1 MAEYRG
7 CLLPEDLY
15 YDLDYVWLRQGGDGL
30 VTVGVTDPAQ
40 TMGGRI
46 VAINVKKVGKVIAA
60 GRHIATLESG
70 KWIGGIPI
78 PFSGTIEE
86 RNEALMEEPEL
97 VNVDPYGAAWLAR
110 IRPDDPASAL
120 QGLTTGEAAIE
131 ALRTWIDRYDLECMR
146 CSK

>member
-15 YDLDYVWLRQGGDGL
+15 YDLDYVWLRQGDDGL

-110 IRPDDPASAL
+110 IRPDDPATAL
-120 QGLTTGEAAIE
+120 QGLSTGEAAIE
-131 ALRTWIDRYDLECMR
+131 ALRAWIDRYDLECMR

>member
-60 GRHIATLESG
+60 SRHIATLESG

-120 QGLTTGEAAIE
+120 QGLSTGEAAIE
-131 ALRTWIDRYDLECMR
+131 ALRAWIDRYDLECMR

>member
-120 QGLTTGEAAIE
+120 QGLSTGEAAIE
-131 ALRTWIDRYDLECMR
+131 ALRAWIDRYDLECMR

>member
-7 CLLPEDLY
+7 CVLPEDLY
-15 YDLDYVWLRQGGDGL
+15 YDLDYVWLRPGNDGL

-46 VAINVKKVGKVIAA
+46 VAVHIKKVGKAIAA

-70 KWIGGIPI
+70 KWVGGIPL

-86 RNEALMEEPEL
+86 RNETLMEEPHL
-97 VNVDPYGAAWLAR
+97 VNVDPYGTAWFAR
-110 IRPDDPASAL
+110 IRPDDPTSAL
-120 QGLTTGEAAIE
+120 QGLATGEAAIV
-131 ALRTWIDRYDLECMR
+131 ALRAWIDLYDLECMR
-146 CSK
+146 CSE

>member
-15 YDLDYVWLRQGGDGL
+15 YDLDYVWLRQGDDGL

-120 QGLTTGEAAIE
+120 QGLSTGEAAIE
-131 ALRTWIDRYDLECMR
+131 ALRAWIDRYDLECMR